1 MQEVAQKHSDAA
13 EAIRRPEVIK
23 DLVKRTVDATKSGDK
38 QAVALH
44 VKALKALGVD
54 QAEFDLIRKADA
66 EKLPKKENSAAF
78 DKAAYEAD
86 GGDAWTDPR
95 RASFF
100 EQAPVGAD
108 KALWAKAKQKAS
120 EANLPQWQA
129 VLWIYRKLGGK
140 HA

>member
-1 MQEVAQKHSDAA
+1 MIGAKSFPAVVV
-13 EAIRRPEVIK
+13 R
-23 DLVKRTVDATKSGDK
+23 DLSTVKNSG
-38 QAVALH
+38 
-44 VKALKALGVD
+44 
-54 QAEFDLIRKADA
+54 
-66 EKLPKKENSAAF
+66 AF
-78 DKAAYEAD
+78 DRAAYEAD